1 MSSTIILQ
9 RGKQVG
15 PVPAIGVHAELLGEI
30 SQTASALIKLVEL
43 ERSGIYDGF
52 GHNFWVGS
60 DSVLTTA
67 RKLVAL
73 AEQRIAELRDAA
85 PR

>member
-1 MSSTIILQ
+1 MSVLLYRAEKKT
-9 RGKQVG
+9 G
-15 PVPAIGVHAELLGEI
+15 PVPASGIHAELLAEI
-30 SQTASALIKLVEL
+30 SQGASALIKIVEL
-43 ERSGIYDGF
+43 ERSGVYDGF
-52 GHNFWVGS
+52 GQNFWVGS

-73 AEQRIAELRDAA
+73 AEQRIAELRDAG